1 MIVSQIFMPVR
12 KSRWTAFE
20 IDLTNLEAIPL
31 RFRFTYTIT
40 KSQGLAF
47 DAKQILRDRLKVRGI
62 ASIIPTD
69 LNWTRI
75 DGVAP
80 VAIAS
85 AYRAVTEI
93 TVPPGITH
101 GHALVFH
108 DAFGTDMGNN
118 TWLLAYPFQV
128 LRGHW
133 ELSLPLVT
141 IGRPPQRVPA
151 LDHPARV
158 AVLTAYHSLDN
169 GAASSVDMQ
178 NIVPIPTLD
187 GRAEKLVPPDQ
198 PTPAAV
204 AKRASPRAGAKR
216 RRAR

>member
-12 KSRWTAFE
+12 KSRWAAFE
-20 IDLTNLEAIPL
+20 IDLTNLEAVPL

-40 KSQGLAF
+40 KAQGLAF
-47 DAKQILRDRLKVRGI
+47 DAKQILRDRLKVRGT
-62 ASIIPTD
+62 AGVMSTD

-75 DGVAP
+75 DGATP

-85 AYRAVTEI
+85 AYSAATEI

-101 GHALVFH
+101 GHALIWH
-108 DAFGTDMGNN
+108 DAFGSSPGDFTH
-118 TWLLAYPFQV
+118 LLAYPHNV

-133 ELSLPLVT
+133 EISLPLVT

-158 AVLTAYHSLDN
+158 AVLVAYHSLAN
-169 GAASSVDMQ
+169 GVADAGVDMQ
-178 NIVPIPTLD
+178 NVVPIPTLD
-187 GRAEKLVPPDQ
+187 GRAEQFVPPDE
-198 PTPAAV
+198 PPPATAP
-204 AKRASPRAGAKR
+204 KRAAKHR
-216 RRAR
+216 RRRRR